1 MMRPEDVGKI
11 LEICRRDVEVT
22 LEANPSDIVQ
32 DRGKLEGFVNAG
44 VNRISLGIQVYS
56 SLDLLLHTKLSLYS
70 TFSRNFIN
78 VKIYQIQTFSAAGLR
93 LLGRDH
99 SSSDAISALDCSISL
114 SPSVSTSVD
123 LIFGRPGQV
132 KQSASNQI

>member
-44 VNRISLGIQVYS
+44 VNRISLGVQV
-56 SLDLLLHTKLSLYS
+56 LS
-70 TFSRNFIN
+70 R
-78 VKIYQIQTFSAAGLR
+78 
-93 LLGRDH
+93 
-99 SSSDAISALDCSISL
+99 
-114 SPSVSTSVD
+114 
-123 LIFGRPGQV
+123 
-132 KQSASNQI
+132 